1 MIPIIVTKK
10 TPHFLLSLTY
20 MVVNQNIINF
30 IEQTAPKQPH
40 NNELLTITIE
50 DLQVKRVDIEAGVK
64 VVIENVAG
72 RVDMRTGVSGQLHL
86 GVVGER
92 AVLNALREPQELAES
107 LARLPRRHVRDVP
120 VADIEDSA
128 STVDFSANRSEFV
141 CTGER
146 AVGGFGARYGWVG
159 RGGGEGGDRVRYS
172 AEYEDE
178 DEQGSGSHG
187 GCFVEDGGG
196 RRLGEW
202 D

>member
-10 TPHFLLSLTY
+10 TPNFLLSLTY
-20 MVVNQNIINF
+20 MMVNQNIINF

-72 RVDMRTGVSGQLHL
+72 RVDMRTGVSGQPQL
-86 GVVGER
+86 GV

-107 LARLPRRHVRDVP
+107 LARLPHRHVSDVH

-128 STVDFSANRSEFV
+128 STVDFSANRSEFF

-159 RGGGEGGDRVRYS
+159 RGGGEGGDRVRYG
-172 AEYEDE
+172 AEYEGE